1 MKTAGQGVGA
11 SILRRE
17 DTRFL
22 HGAGRYVADLD
33 LPRMLDVAFVRSPM
47 AHARIAGF
55 EIDPDVRDVV
65 FTAAD
70 MDAVQP
76 IVPPSRLPGHRIP
89 PYPAMADGKALFVGQ
104 ILAACVAGN
113 RACAEDIA
121 ETVVPD
127 LEPLPVVSSTG
138 AALAAGAPLVHEDW
152 GTNLSAETLFDSGID
167 AAVASASVHVS
178 RHLDMARQAMVP
190 LEGKGVVA
198 EWDHRL
204 DQLVVHSSTQSPHL
218 IRNALSTCLGLEQRR
233 IRVIAPDVGGGF
245 GFKAILQ
252 AEEVIV
258 CWLAMRL
265 RRPVRWLEDRF
276 EHLTASANAREHSYR
291 IDVHADGRGR
301 ILALDA
307 ELTTDAGAFSIWPHT
322 NAFDAIQASGIL
334 PGPYRIP
341 HYRIRTLTV
350 ATNKPPL
357 APYRAVARP
366 SACFA
371 MEMIMDALAREVGR
385 DPADVRLENLVPA
398 DAMPYAAVT
407 GKIYD
412 TGDYPAC
419 LQRARAMIEASTED
433 GPPSRWPRRI
443 GIGYSMYTEHTA
455 VSTATIAPLGIEML
469 PGYELA
475 ALRLAPDGG
484 LEIRVGVQSHGQG
497 METTLAQI
505 VNEVLGIALE
515 RISVIHG
522 DTGLTPYS
530 TGTYA
535 SRSAVM
541 TGGAVA
547 DACDRLARRL
557 QAIGAHLLQ
566 ASPEEIEVGNGQIAG
581 PVGSLT
587 IEAAARTWHFQPH
600 ELTDTLLADA
610 LEVTGAYRPD
620 GDGSPFAYAAHA
632 AKVAVDPELGTIEL
646 LDYVVV
652 DDCGVRV
659 NPMIVDGQV
668 LGGAVQGI
676 GTALYEE
683 CPFDEDGQPLHT
695 TFGEYL
701 VPSAAE
707 IPLIRLDHSETPA
720 PMTRFGVKGVGEG
733 GAIAPPA
740 AIANAVNAAL
750 APLGAEVRS
759 VPVTP
764 RRVLAALAEATP
776 KEVGR

>member
-1 MKTAGQGVGA
+1 MTNGRQGVGA
-11 SILRRE
+11 SVLRRE
-17 DTRFL
+17 DNRFL
-22 HGAGRYVADLD
+22 TGTGRYVADIE
-33 LPRMLDVAFVRSPM
+33 LPRMMDVAFVRSPM
-47 AHARIAGF
+47 AHARIGGI
-55 EIDPDVRDVV
+55 EIDESVRRWV

-70 MDAVQP
+70 LEGITP
-76 IVPPSRLPGHRIP
+76 IMPPSSLPGHKIP
-89 PYPAMADGKALFVGQ
+89 PYPAMASDRTLFVGQ

-113 RACAEDIA
+113 RALAEDLA
-121 ETVVPD
+121 ETVMPD
-127 LEPLPVVSSTG
+127 LDPLPVVASVD
-138 AALAAGAPLVHEDW
+138 AALAPDAPLVHEDW
-152 GTNLSAETLFDSGID
+152 GTNLSVETLFDSGID
-167 AAVASASVHVS
+167 EVAAAAPVRVS
-178 RHLDMARQAMVP
+178 RNLAMARQAMVP

-198 EWDHRL
+198 DWDARL
-204 DQLVVHSSTQSPHL
+204 DQLVVYSSTQSPHL

-258 CWLAMRL
+258 SWLAMRL
-265 RRPVRWLEDRF
+265 KRPVRWIEDRF
-276 EHLTASANAREHSYR
+276 EHLTASANAREHAYR
-291 IDVHADGRGR
+291 IEAFADETGR

-307 ELTTDAGAFSIWPHT
+307 LLRTDAGAYSIWPHT

-334 PGPYRIP
+334 PGPYAIAN
-341 HYRIRTLTV
+341 YRIRTQTV

-357 APYRAVARP
+357 SPYRAVARP

-371 MEMIMDALAREVGR
+371 MEMIMDAVAREVGR
-385 DPADVRLENLVPA
+385 DPAEVRLANLVPA
-398 DAMPYAAVT
+398 DAMPYTAVT
-407 GKIYD
+407 GKVYD
-412 TGDYPAC
+412 SGDYPAC
-419 LQRARAMIEASTED
+419 LERARAMIGETETEA
-433 GPPSRWPRRI
+433 PPERWARRI
-443 GIGYSMYTEHTA
+443 GVGYAMYTEHTA
-455 VSTATIAPLGIEML
+455 VSTSTIAPLGIEML

-475 ALRLAPDGG
+475 ALRLMPDGG
-484 LEIRVGVQSHGQG
+484 LEIRVGVQCHGQG
-497 METTLAQI
+497 METTLGQI
-505 VNEVLGIALE
+505 ANEILGVDLE
-515 RISVIHG
+515 RITVIHG

-535 SRSAVM
+535 SRAVVM

-547 DACDRLARRL
+547 DACGRLADRLK
-557 QAIGAHLLQ
+557 AIGCHLLQ
-566 ASPEEIEVGNGQIAG
+566 AGQADVEVGNGEIAG

-587 IEAAARTWHFQPH
+587 IEEAARIWHFRPQ
-600 ELTDTLLADA
+600 ELSDALLAEA

-620 GDGSPFAYAAHA
+620 GDRAPFAYAVHA
-632 AKVAVDPELGTIEL
+632 AKVEVDPELGTIEL

-683 CPFDEDGQPLHT
+683 CPFDDDGQPLHT

-707 IPLIRLDHSETPA
+707 IPMIRLDHTETPA

-740 AIANAVNAAL
+740 AVANAVNAAL
-750 APLGAEVRS
+750 APLGAELCS

-764 RRVLAALAEATP
+764 RRVLEAIARAERAEADT
-776 KEVGR
+776 